1 MRKQPGRGE
10 RELCFLMSTG
20 EKPVLGLTVI
30 KRRGEFVPEI
40 ILDGV
45 KFQLGQP

>member
-10 RELCFLMSTG
+10 RELCSLMSMG

-30 KRRGEFVPEI
+30 KRHSEFVPEI
-40 ILDGV
+40 NLDGV